1 MNPLIQVKKQFH
13 YFCSSS
19 LALRFRHKD
28 EPFVNKAATS
38 PTTTHS
44 LVMMR
49 S

>member
-1 MNPLIQVKKQFH
+1 MNPLIQVKKQFY

-19 LALRFRHKD
+19 LALRFRRKRR
-28 EPFVNKAATS
+28 PFVNKAATS

-44 LVMMR
+44 LVMMH